1 MTMKPHIGLQVDPL
15 HEVAGAPV
23 RPARRDRLRNFMERG
38 NPDQGAG
45 LAGEGTG
52 CRQKSVGLGTF
63 AHEPSQREPI

>member
-1 MTMKPHIGLQVDPL
+1 MQPHIGLQVDPL

-45 LAGEGTG
+45 LAGCTR
-52 CRQKSVGLGTF
+52 C
-63 AHEPSQREPI
+63 